1 MPTILQKY
9 LAQIGSGIELL
20 VRTARYV
27 PSLPRQTDQLVYQ
40 CFSMGYKTLPLVAI
54 LSFFI
59 GAVLALQIGYSMRS
73 FAVNEFIGAIV
84 GLSLVRELAPVMTA
98 IMLAGRVGSAVT
110 AELASMRVYQE
121 VDALVTMNIPP
132 ERFLVLPRI
141 SAILIV
147 MPVLTMVAVVSGW
160 IGGQLVAQ
168 FVPWI
173 GLSPQAYY
181 NSLKG
186 VMTVKDLTDGLI
198 KAEIFALMIGVICC
212 NVGLNT
218 RGGPREIGSAVTKAV
233 VACIIFIL
241 ILDYFVTSLLV

>member
-1 MPTILQKY
+1 MPDFIRNY
-9 LAQIGSGIELL
+9 FVQIGSGVELL
-20 VRTARYV
+20 WRTARYV
-27 PSLPRQTDQLVYQ
+27 PTLPRQMDRLVYQ
-40 CFSMGYKTLPLVAI
+40 CYSMGYATLPLVAI

-59 GAVLALQIGYSMRS
+59 GAVLALQIGYSMRD
-73 FAVNEFIGAIV
+73 FAVNDFIGAIV

-132 ERFLVLPRI
+132 ERFLVLPRLA
-141 SAILIV
+141 AILLV
-147 MPVLTMVAVVSGW
+147 MPVLTIVAVVSGW

-173 GLSPQAYY
+173 GLTPQAYY

-186 VMTVKDLTDGLI
+186 VMTIKDVTDGLI
-198 KAEIFALMIGVICC
+198 KAELFALMIGVICC

-241 ILDYFVTSLLV
+241 VLDYFITTLLV